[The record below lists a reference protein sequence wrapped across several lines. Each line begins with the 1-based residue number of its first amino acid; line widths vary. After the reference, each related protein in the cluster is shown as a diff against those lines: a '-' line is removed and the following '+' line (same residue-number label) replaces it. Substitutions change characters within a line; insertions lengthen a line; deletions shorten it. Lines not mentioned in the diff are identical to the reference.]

1 MRRVLCFF
9 HYFFV
14 ATEGNRG
21 YMHGNG
27 GKRSFHS
34 LEVASAME
42 ISLYGISV
50 YMTLVYAFH
59 LPWRSRCMTKSGLD
73 DYSVDGNHDI
83 HFTTSVHGLYNW

>member
-1 MRRVLCFF
+1 MKNAAGFVFF

-27 GKRSFHS
+27 EKRSFHS

-42 ISLYGISV
+42 YQSIWNISLYDPRLCVPSA
-50 YMTLVYAFH
+50 LAFK
-59 LPWRSRCMTKSGLD
+59 M
-73 DYSVDGNHDI
+73 HDQI
-83 HFTTSVHGLYNW
+83 RAR

>member
-1 MRRVLCFF
+1 MKNAAGFVFF

-42 ISLYGISV
+42 YQSIWNIS
-50 YMTLVYAFH
+50 
-59 LPWRSRCMTKSGLD
+59 
-73 DYSVDGNHDI
+73 
-83 HFTTSVHGLYNW
+83 